1 MTKIAKSIKQNSN
14 NMKKLKIFS
23 VLLMFTIS
31 FQSISQIS
39 LNAGT
44 GFIKGFT
51 VPKPFF
57 GFQGGIELPRSNDET
72 FYGRI
77 GYYFP
82 QTEKNNQDEVIVSST
97 YVTAVDV
104 NTQPSVLNVE
114 YVTKMNYFTIEGG
127 TRRYLGNDYD
137 NGFSLY
143 GGTNAMLVFNTVI
156 RDYEKL
162 DASGTY
168 QWEKNYQTSPNEQ
181 NKGNVLSLAVGLQGG
196 LKYTIPATGTLY
208 FDINGQYAIFGKANN
223 TTASN
228 TILYSQLFFSF
239 NFGFRKDLY

>member
-1 MTKIAKSIKQNSN
+1 MIA
-14 NMKKLKIFS
+14 
-23 VLLMFTIS
+23 IS

-44 GFIKGFT
+44 GLVKGFT

-82 QTEKNNQDEVIVSST
+82 QTEKNELKEEIVYST
-97 YVTAVDV
+97 YVTAADV
-104 NTQPSVLNVE
+104 NTQPNVLTVN
-114 YVTKMNYFTIEGG
+114 YVTKTNYFTIEGG

-143 GGTNAMLVFNTVI
+143 GGTNAMLVFNTVK
-156 RDYEKL
+156 RDYEKY
-162 DASGTY
+162 DATGQY
-168 QWEKNYQTSPNEQ
+168 QWEPNYQTSPSEQ
-181 NKGNVLSLAVGLQGG
+181 NKGNVLSLAFGLQGG

-223 TTASN
+223 NTASN
-228 TILYSQLFFSF
+228 TNLYSQLFFTF
-239 NFGFRKDLY
+239 NVGFRKDLY

>member
-1 MTKIAKSIKQNSN
+1 MIKIAKSIKQNSY

-23 VLLMFTIS
+23 ALLMFAIS

-44 GFIKGFT
+44 GFVKGFT

-82 QTEKNNQDEVIVSST
+82 QKEDLAFST

-104 NTQPSVLNVE
+104 NTQPSVLTVN
-114 YVTKMNYFTIEGG
+114 YVTKTNYFTIEGG

-143 GGTNAMLVFNTVI
+143 GGTNAMLVFNTVK
-156 RDYEKL
+156 RDYEKY
-162 DASGTY
+162 DATGTY
-168 QWEKNYQTSPNEQ
+168 QWEPNYQTSPNEQ

-223 TTASN
+223 VTASN
-228 TILYSQLFFSF
+228 TNLYSQLFFTF
-239 NFGFRKDLY
+239 NVGFRKDLY

>member
-1 MTKIAKSIKQNSN
+1 
-14 NMKKLKIFS
+14 MKNLKLITAS
-23 VLLMFTIS
+23 LMLALS

-39 LNAGT
+39 LNGGT
-44 GFIKGFT
+44 GFVKGFT

-57 GFQGGIELPRSNDET
+57 GFHGGIELPRSNDET

-82 QTEKNNQDEVIVSST
+82 QKEDLVST
-97 YVTAVDV
+97 AYVTAVDL
-104 NTQPSVLNVE
+104 TTTPSVLSVN
-114 YVTKMNYFTIEGG
+114 YVTKTNYFTIEGG

-143 GGTNAMLVFNTVI
+143 GGTNAMLVFNTVK
-156 RDYEKL
+156 RDYEKY
-162 DASGTY
+162 DATGQY
-168 QWEKNYQTSPNEQ
+168 QWQPNYETSPSEQ
-181 NKGNVLSLAVGLQGG
+181 DKGNVLSLAVGLQGG
-196 LKYTIPATGTLY
+196 LKYTVPATGTFY

-223 TTASN
+223 VTASN
-228 TILYSQLFFSF
+228 TNLYSQLFFTF